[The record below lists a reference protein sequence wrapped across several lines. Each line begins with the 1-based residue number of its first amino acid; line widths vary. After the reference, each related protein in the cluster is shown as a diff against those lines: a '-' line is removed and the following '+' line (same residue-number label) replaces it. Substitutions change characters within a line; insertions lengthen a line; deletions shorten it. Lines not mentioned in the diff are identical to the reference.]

1 MDLDGLLRLFK
12 GVGYEISLHEAR
24 TLMRRY
30 QTHPDTHAFT
40 LREFL
45 TFAG

>member
-12 GVGYEISLHEAR
+12 GVGYEISLHEVL
-24 TLMRRY
+24 TPMRRY
-30 QTHPDTHAFT
+30 QTPPNTHAFT